1 VIRHL
6 RATRGTP
13 KAAIDMMID
22 LAAKTFEAT
31 MTTPSEDENDKIE
44 AMIRQFAVDGQ
55 LRDALIV
62 LRSLGYALW
71 LEVDEATMQ
80 YLIRETGASE

>member
-6 RATRGTP
+6 RAIRDEAT
-13 KAAIDMMID
+13 IDMVID
-22 LAAKTFEAT
+22 LAAKTFEAS
-31 MTTPSEDENDKIE
+31 MTTPSESENDKIE
-44 AMIRQFAVDGQ
+44 AMIRLFAKDGN
-55 LRDALIV
+55 LRAALIV

-80 YLIRETGASE
+80 YLIRETGAGQ